1 MGALYVGALYVGAL
15 CVGAFYVE
23 GLGILPHGLSHVKFI
38 SSFVMLG
45 DSGTFKRWSLL
56 GDLDFSRRGS

>member
-1 MGALYVGALYVGAL
+1 MGA
-15 CVGAFYVE
+15 FHVE

-38 SSFVMLG
+38 PSFVMLG

-56 GDLDFSRRGS
+56 GDLDFSRRGIVGH